1 VTESTLAERYEALRA
16 AAAAVLDEAEADDT
30 PAPARYTVALRAMHD
45 ALLDGTVPDQPGP
58 EQSGAA
64 QPGAERFQDPAR
76 HMMTS
81 RDYSAGM
88 RGAPRALAGQ
98 ARDIR
103 RWLEAD
109 APVADGHSGPGS
121 VRNKAV
127 FTELRAM
134 AAGALLL
141 ELAARLVPGPA
152 FGAGTD
158 GEDLA
163 ALAIELAGGLLDNT
177 VVGLH

>member
-1 VTESTLAERYEALRA
+1 
-16 AAAAVLDEAEADDT
+16 
-30 PAPARYTVALRAMHD
+30 
-45 ALLDGTVPDQPGP
+45 
-58 EQSGAA
+58 
-64 QPGAERFQDPAR
+64 
-76 HMMTS
+76 MMTS
-81 RDYSAGM
+81 RDYSAG
-88 RGAPRALAGQ
+88 RQGAPRTLAAQ
-98 ARDIR
+98 AADFR
-103 RWLEAD
+103 RWLAGE

-152 FGAGTD
+152 FGSGTD

-163 ALAIELAGGLLDNT
+163 ALAIELAGALLDNT
-177 VVGLH
+177 VVGVH

>member
-16 AAAAVLDEAEADDT
+16 AAAAVLDEAEADGT

-45 ALLDGTVPDQPGP
+45 ALLDGTVPEQSGPEQSGP
-58 EQSGAA
+58 EQSGA
-64 QPGAERFQDPAR
+64 QRFQDPAR
-76 HMMTS
+76 HSMTS
-81 RDYSAGM
+81 RDYSAD
-88 RGAPRALAGQ
+88 RQGAPRTLVAQ
-98 ARDIR
+98 AQDFR
-103 RWLEAD
+103 RWLAAE
-109 APVADGHSGPGS
+109 APVADGSGPGS

-177 VVGLH
+177 VVGVH

>member
-1 VTESTLAERYEALRA
+1 VTESPLAERYEALRA

-30 PAPARYTVALRAMHD
+30 PVPVRYTLALRAMHV
-45 ALLDGTVPDQPGP
+45 ALADGTAPDQ
-58 EQSGAA
+58 S
-64 QPGAERFQDPAR
+64 GAERFADPAR

-81 RDYSAGM
+81 RDYAAG
-88 RGAPRALAGQ
+88 RQGAPRTLTEQ
-98 ARDIR
+98 AADFR
-103 RWLEAD
+103 RWLVAE

-121 VRNKAV
+121 IRNKAV

-134 AAGALLL
+134 VAGALLL

-152 FGAGTD
+152 FGPGTD